1 MEKMTLIKIFF
12 AAKIIAC
19 GFFIFDVAFDL
30 RNHIISMTPYGNGE
44 IIHLAFEILAVFA
57 LGSGIFVTSR
67 FILLLREG
75 QQSAE
80 LSLSLLRKDFDGLVR
95 QKFVK
100 WALTPA
106 EKDISILL
114 LKGLGTAEISE
125 MRSTKLGT
133 VKLQVHKILQKSG
146 ATNRAEFMSLFIDD
160 FLDFEA
166 EIPARRKS
174 CMPWRC
180 AERSLPRKRY
190 S

>member
-1 MEKMTLIKIFF
+1 MEKMTLIIFFF

-19 GFFIFDVAFDL
+19 GFFIFDVADDL
-30 RNHIISMTPYGNGE
+30 QNRIMSTTPYGNGE

-57 LGSGIFVTSR
+57 LGSGIYVTSQ
-67 FILLLREG
+67 FIILLREG

-80 LSLSLLRKDFDGLVR
+80 LALSFLRKDFDGLVR
-95 QKFVK
+95 QKFLK

-133 VKLQVHKILQKSG
+133 VKLQVHKILQKAG
-146 ATNRAEFMSLFIDD
+146 AKNRAEFMSLFIDD
-160 FLDFEA
+160 FLDFRD
-166 EIPARRKS
+166 EID
-174 CMPWRC
+174 
-180 AERSLPRKRY
+180 
-190 S
+190 